1 MMKKTF
7 DDKEIPEE
15 VFEVEVKFDLDTF
28 NKQKQL
34 WKESNV
40 KDYKFVYKEGYDFE
54 DEITVKDGIN
64 MRHESNATIDSIY
77 EEIENAFHESN
88 KKRHSPNDLYL
99 YEIDVEYDEI
109 NHIPIE
115 YNFYFSDDE
124 TVVLDRRFAIIEDF
138 EKVTFNPQPGK
149 TRT

>member
-1 MMKKTF
+1 MGK
-7 DDKEIPEE
+7 DIPEE
-15 VFEVEVKFDLDTF
+15 IFEVEVKFDLDTF

-40 KDYKFVYKEGYDFE
+40 KNYKFVYQTSCWK
-54 DEITVKDGIN
+54 DEIFVKDGKN
-64 MRHESNATIDSIY
+64 VKHESNPTIDKIF
-77 EEIENAFHESN
+77 EEIENTFYKYN

-115 YNFYFSDDE
+115 HNYHFNNDLNDFDIVDDYA
-124 TVVLDRRFAIIEDF
+124 FIIYIKNF
-138 EKVTFNPQPGK
+138 EKIIV
-149 TRT
+149 